1 MLLDEIG
8 FVVKRNRKA
17 KKQTQADLAEY
28 ATVSINTIKKIES
41 GFLDEVGIKK
51 VETVLEVL
59 DLEFSLRSK
68 GRPLTLEELNE
79 NSLISSFKLHSLQK

>member
-1 MLLDEIG
+1 MRLDEIG
-8 FVVKRNRKA
+8 FLIKKNRKA
-17 KKQTQADLAEY
+17 KKLTQAELAEY
-28 ATVSINTIKKIES
+28 SATGINTIKKIEA

-51 VETVLEVL
+51 VEFILDVL

-79 NSLISSFKLHSLQK
+79 KF

>member
-17 KKQTQADLAEY
+17 KKWTQADLAEY

-41 GFLDEVGIKK
+41 GFVDEVGIKK
-51 VETVLEVL
+51 VEAVLDIL

-79 NSLISSFKLHSLQK
+79 KS

>member
-17 KKQTQADLAEY
+17 KEWTQADLAEY

-41 GFLDEVGIKK
+41 GFVDEVGIKK
-51 VETVLEVL
+51 VEAVLEVL

-79 NSLISSFKLHSLQK
+79 KS